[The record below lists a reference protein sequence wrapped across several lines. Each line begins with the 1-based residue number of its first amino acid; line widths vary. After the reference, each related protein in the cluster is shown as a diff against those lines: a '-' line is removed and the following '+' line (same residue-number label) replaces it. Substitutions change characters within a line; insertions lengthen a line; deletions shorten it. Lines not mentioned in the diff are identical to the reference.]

1 MTIAPKFLLGNST
14 GQSAIN
20 FIEQPHLQADT
31 IDQPCFQA
39 NIRRMMVYYL
49 HLSNNFLW

>member
-20 FIEQPHLQADT
+20 FIQQPHFQTDT

-39 NIRRMMVYYL
+39 NKPTNDGIL
-49 HLSNNFLW
+49 LASFK

>member
-20 FIEQPHLQADT
+20 FIQQPHLQADT

-39 NIRRMMVYYL
+39 NIPTNDGIL
-49 HLSNNFLW
+49 LASFK

>member
-1 MTIAPKFLLGNST
+1 MTIAPKFLPGNST

-20 FIEQPHLQADT
+20 FIQQPHLQADT

-39 NIRRMMVYYL
+39 NIPTNDGIL
-49 HLSNNFLW
+49 LTSFK